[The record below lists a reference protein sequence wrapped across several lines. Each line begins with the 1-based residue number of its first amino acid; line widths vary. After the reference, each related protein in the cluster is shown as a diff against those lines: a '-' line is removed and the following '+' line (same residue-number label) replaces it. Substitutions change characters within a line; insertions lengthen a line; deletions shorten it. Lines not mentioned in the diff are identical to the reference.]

1 MAAINKIKVTSL
13 LPTETITTK
22 AQTLLA
28 ITSFWLS
35 FFWKKLCTPK
45 KTELEENVSTPLNQ
59 CLDFY
64 IETCQ
69 LERRYIY
76 AS

>member
-13 LPTETITTK
+13 LPTETIITRV
-22 AQTLLA
+22 QTLLA
-28 ITSFWLS
+28 IPSFWLS

-45 KTELEENVSTPLNQ
+45 KTEFEENGSTALSQ

-64 IETCQ
+64 IETCKI
-69 LERRYIY
+69 ERRYVH